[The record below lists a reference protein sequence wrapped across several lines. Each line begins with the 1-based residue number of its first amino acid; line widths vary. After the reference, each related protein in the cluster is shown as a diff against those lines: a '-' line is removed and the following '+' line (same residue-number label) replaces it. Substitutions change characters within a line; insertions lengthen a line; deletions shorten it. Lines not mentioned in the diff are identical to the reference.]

1 MKGIDL
7 KCDRCGAEMQ
17 LNEEKTMAKCPY
29 CKNKTL
35 IKKEDDINTLKKHA
49 AELGYVKEAG
59 KQRAIDEAESK
70 RNKNKFK
77 KTIKII
83 LIIVCVIVVS
93 FLVTHLS
100 KEKVDD
106 PFSCVNIGFSGIDGQ
121 GKINIV
127 DNESCDYYS
136 DIDFVVSKKEGIKE
150 GEKITVTAVSDIYRF
165 DVTSKE
171 FKVEGLS
178 LFLNDLNDLSDDVIK
193 SIHEFSEDEINNGSL
208 GITFR
213 GTVVNLVPYKFYLES
228 NNKDSNVLYDVYKIS
243 IKTNSGKVFDKF
255 VVAYYEDFILTN
267 NKTDFSYK
275 KLYHCGNIIKAG
287 DPNVYTANSK
297 DYVGNIS
304 GFLTEAEF
312 KAYLKS
318 SNDGSYVVTER

>member
-1 MKGIDL
+1 MKVLDL

-35 IKKEDDINTLKKHA
+35 IKKEEDINTLKKHA

-70 RNKNKFK
+70 RK
-77 KTIKII
+77 KAKLKKKII
-83 LIIVCVIVVS
+83 IVFSIIAFLIFSV
-93 FLVTHLS
+93 FVTEMS
-100 KEKVDD
+100 KEKIDD
-106 PFSCVNIGFSGIDGQ
+106 PFKCVNINFSGLSGK
-121 GKINIV
+121 GKIDLV
-127 DNESCDYYS
+127 DNESCSYYS
-136 DIDFVVSKKEGIKE
+136 DIDYVISKEEGLKE
-150 GEKITVTAVSDIYRF
+150 GETIRVSAISEVYRF
-165 DVTSKE
+165 GISSKE
-171 FKVEGLS
+171 IKVEGLS
-178 LFLNDLNDLSDDVIK
+178 FVLNNLNDLSEEMINE
-193 SIHEFSEDEINNGSL
+193 IHTFSKDEIENGSL
-208 GITFR
+208 GITFS
-213 GTVVNLVPYKFYLES
+213 GTVVNLVPYKLYLET

-243 IKTNSGKVFDKF
+243 IKTKSGKVFDKF

-267 NKTDFSYK
+267 NKTDFSYDR
-275 KLYHCGNIIKAG
+275 LYHCGNVIKAG

-297 DYVGNIS
+297 DYAGNIS

-318 SNDGSYVVTER
+318 SNDGSYVVSER

>member
-1 MKGIDL
+1 MSV
-7 KCDRCGAEMQ
+7 
-17 LNEEKTMAKCPY
+17 NY
-29 CKNKTL
+29 
-35 IKKEDDINTLKKHA
+35 
-49 AELGYVKEAG
+49 
-59 KQRAIDEAESK
+59 
-70 RNKNKFK
+70 F
-77 KTIKII
+77 
-83 LIIVCVIVVS
+83 
-93 FLVTHLS
+93 S
-100 KEKVDD
+100 KEKIDD
-106 PFSCVNIGFSGIDGQ
+106 PFKCVNISFDGIDGN
-121 GKINIV
+121 GKITMI
-127 DNESCDYYS
+127 DNKECSYYS
-136 DIDFVVSKKEGIKE
+136 DIDFIPSKEKNILE

-165 DVTSKE
+165 AVTSKE

-178 LFLNDLNDLSDDVIK
+178 LFLNDLMDLSDDVIK

-243 IKTNSGKVFDKF
+243 IKTNSGKIFDKF

-267 NKTDFSYK
+267 KKADFSYK

-287 DPNVYTANSK
+287 DPSVYTANNK